1 MKKYELRHKNAEGE
15 AYKYDDLIVSTSWGP
30 TYTLK
35 ELEKGKKKF
44 ERRYPGVFY
53 IKEVE

>member
-1 MKKYELRHKNAEGE
+1 MKNYELRHKNCEGE
-15 AYKYDDLIVSTSWGP
+15 AYKYDDLVLSTSWGP

-35 ELEKGKKKF
+35 ELEKAKRKF
-44 ERRYPGVFY
+44 DKEYPGVFY